1 MGIYGMVQ
9 TPNENLEENLAT
21 LAQALEVEPEVD
33 DIEISHHLPT
43 PHIPPIIVRFAS
55 MPKREEL
62 MTVVCSKIDSQ
73 RGNVLRRNTKHLR
86 QSKHQPRPTQ
96 EFHTDYQGELKN
108 TTDGSNDTLNEGSNT
123 TYDEPHH
130 NADGP
135 VVDNAAVNEDRILFE
150 SVYESAL
157 DAMDNSQVCAEGSQE
172 NHRTC
177 FKNETDSD
185 TLIDDTIG
193 DEIVGDD
200 TACDHAFEEDGDVVD
215 EDNQVTIIMTNIMD
229 NVLDWNRSYRVQ
241 RSELDSVEQETS
253 CDSRIVSFC
262 VSRQQMG
269 IALRARARVQINL
282 AVSQVVD
289 IKQVATFPDII
300 FPIMWFEDGID
311 GLPSQVTDLLD
322 LATNAPPIARAA
334 LSYGLFALGGI
345 LLILAVSCLVR
356 STGRQETLN
365 LEGTNHYVKPAKKIN
380 GSNGTDE
387 HSKSMEIMNPAF
399 VGGPENK

>member
-1 MGIYGMVQ
+1 MGLDIK
-9 TPNENLEENLAT
+9 T
-21 LAQALEVEPEVD
+21 VE
-33 DIEISHHLPT
+33 
-43 PHIPPIIVRFAS
+43 
-55 MPKREEL
+55 
-62 MTVVCSKIDSQ
+62 
-73 RGNVLRRNTKHLR
+73 R
-86 QSKHQPRPTQ
+86 QLWS
-96 EFHTDYQGELKN
+96 
-108 TTDGSNDTLNEGSNT
+108 
-123 TYDEPHH
+123 
-130 NADGP
+130 A
-135 VVDNAAVNEDRILFE
+135 NEDMMHHATKLEMTGILFE

-172 NHRTC
+172 NRRTC

-185 TLIDDTIG
+185 ALIDDTIG

-215 EDNQVTIIMTNIMD
+215 EDN
-229 NVLDWNRSYRVQ
+229 
-241 RSELDSVEQETS
+241 
-253 CDSRIVSFC
+253 
-262 VSRQQMG
+262 QQMG

-365 LEGTNHYVKPAKKIN
+365 LEGTNHYVKPAKKMN
-380 GSNGTDE
+380 GNNGTDE

-399 VGGPENK
+399 VGGPDNK